1 MQGSCGRPALAG
13 LKGCTNCSWQAGT
26 GWYWVVSAPGS
37 DTLLQLLE
45 RAVPPSH
52 PKPQNQDN
60 NGPKESQQ
68 IGAGHPEKHSATE
81 WSACRT
87 ACLLA
92 HFEQP
97 LDWRLVAYTRLLL
110 PARRRHGALPPS
122 IHLQA
127 TAAAIN

>member
-1 MQGSCGRPALAG
+1 MQCRVAVADQHLLAS
-13 LKGCTNCSWQAGT
+13 KGAQT
-26 GWYWVVSAPGS
+26 APGKLVLGGIC
-37 DTLLQLLE
+37 TWLRHFAALLE

-52 PKPQNQDN
+52 PKPQHQDN

-68 IGAGHPEKHSATE
+68 IGAGHPEKHSATQ

-97 LDWRLVAYTRLLL
+97 LDWRLVTYTRLLL